1 MKNATNRILIETM
14 ARKAIR
20 DIQDAPKRSTRNII
34 DMALNFTSSRFQKH
48 FFESA
53 QKMLEDEQSAYY
65 DLTLDVVTHV
75 SADRL
80 IGFGMNVGYNACTLG
95 AKTIRRI
102 EEKEHYNIPWTVTM
116 MINTDVYN
124 SHLEQYR
131 ALVQQGKKIGIYAW
145 QLCVSGDP
153 HSIVSLVEENKD
165 CAFAVLCDPESVSD
179 DFLEEI
185 SGLNHIM
192 LVIRHNAQAPRV
204 CGILRERKLLYSVF
218 MTYTEQDTEDILGE
232 DFFLSAEQLHPAFTM
247 LVAKSTCPIEVRE
260 QVHNA
265 VVRLRGAQ
273 TLRSI
278 PWEVTYDA
286 SFVDGVISNEPCSV
300 LFDEE
305 GYLHNWY
312 SRETAMEYNIFH
324 SDLVSIL
331 KLTQAKR
338 AEM

>member
-1 MKNATNRILIETM
+1 MKNDTNRIIIETM

-34 DMALNFTSSRFQKH
+34 DMALNFTNSRFQTH

-53 QKMLEDEQSAYY
+53 QKMLKNEQSAYY
-65 DLTLDVVTHV
+65 DLALDVVTHV

-102 EEKEHYNIPWTVTM
+102 EEEENYNIPWTVTM
-116 MINTDVYN
+116 MIDTGVYK

-131 ALVQQGKKIGIYAW
+131 ALVQQGKTIGIYAW
-145 QLCVSGDP
+145 QLCVTGDP
-153 HSIVSLVEENKD
+153 HSIVSLIEENED
-165 CAFAVLCDPESVSD
+165 CAFAVLCDPEAVSEE
-179 DFLEEI
+179 FLEDI
-185 SGLNHIM
+185 SGLNNIM
-192 LVIRHNAQAPRV
+192 PVIRHNGQAARI
-204 CGILRERKLLYSVF
+204 CGMLRERELLYSVF
-218 MTYTEQDTEDILGE
+218 KTYDREDAPDIVSG
-232 DFFLSAEQLHPAFTM
+232 DYFLSAEELHPVFTM
-247 LVAKSTCPIEVRE
+247 LAAKVACPQEVRE
-260 QVHNA
+260 QVYNA
-265 VVRLRGAQ
+265 VVKLRRTQ
-273 TLRSI
+273 TLRAI

-300 LFDEE
+300 LFDAQ

-312 SRETAMEYNIFH
+312 SRETATEYNIFH

-331 KLTQAKR
+331 RQTQKKHG
-338 AEM
+338 